1 MRCPEATVV
10 DEQMGTISTL
20 CRPASGVAADHAAAL
35 LPAALMLDLVG
46 GSAVP
51 ASYSGRIGPTSS
63 CLLLSRRTIA
73 SVEYVPT
80 VPGDPTLTNFAFA
93 AAQIVIPATISGI
106 ADYFRTL
113 QEEETKRQAIAANRE
128 VLIARVT
135 AEKDAILAYF
145 DLRFA
150 ERRAALDEFFELLS
164 HAMKSGDNQQ
174 LNTALTGILGII
186 QDNPLDDFETFRQQF
201 DNPDHVIEI

>member
-1 MRCPEATVV
+1 M
-10 DEQMGTISTL
+10 
-20 CRPASGVAADHAAAL
+20 
-35 LPAALMLDLVG
+35 
-46 GSAVP
+46 
-51 ASYSGRIGPTSS
+51 TS
-63 CLLLSRRTIA
+63 
-73 SVEYVPT
+73 
-80 VPGDPTLTNFAFA
+80 FAFA
-93 AAQIVIPATISGI
+93 AAQLVIPATISGI

-128 VLIARVT
+128 VLVARIT

-174 LNTALTGILGII
+174 LTAALAGILGVI
-186 QDNPLDDFETFRQQF
+186 QDNPLDDFETFRRQF